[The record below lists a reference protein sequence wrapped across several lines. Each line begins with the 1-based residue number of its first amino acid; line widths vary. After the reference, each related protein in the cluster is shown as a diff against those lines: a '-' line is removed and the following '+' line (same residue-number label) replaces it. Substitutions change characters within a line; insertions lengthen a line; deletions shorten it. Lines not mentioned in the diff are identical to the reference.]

1 MAPDLF
7 ESHRSKL
14 FGIAYRMLGSVAE
27 AEDAV
32 QDSYLRWHQMN
43 DHAKISNIEA
53 FLVTVVTRLCLDHL
67 KSARVNRESYVGPWL
82 PEPLVTGPH
91 SGPEAEKELADTLSY
106 AFMMLLE
113 RLNPTERAVY
123 ILREAFDFK
132 HEEIAEVLGK
142 KAAYSRQVSRRAKAN
157 LGQHEKR
164 FECTDEDQNR
174 LFGRFIE
181 ASGGGDLNL
190 LFNMLADDIVLY
202 SDGGGK
208 VLAALRP
215 LRGKERVIQ
224 FLNRALPR
232 QESGSE
238 VQLCRANGQPAIRL
252 NVHGEVYGIVTL
264 HFVEG
269 KVEQIFIVRNPD
281 KLVRA
286 EYHKPIM

>member
-1 MAPDLF
+1 MPADPF

-32 QDSYLRWHQMN
+32 QDTYLRWHQKN
-43 DHAKISNIEA
+43 DRSDIINSEA

-67 KSARVNRESYVGPWL
+67 KSATVNRETYVGPWL
-82 PEPLVTGPH
+82 PEPLITGSQ
-91 SGPEAEKELADTLSY
+91 SGPEAQKEFADTLSY
-106 AFMMLLE
+106 AFLMLLE

-132 HEEIAEVLGK
+132 HEEIAAVLGGN
-142 KAAYSRQVSRRAKAN
+142 AANSRQVSRRAKAN
-157 LGQHEKR
+157 LGQHKQR
-164 FECTDEDQNR
+164 FECTDKDQDR

-181 ASGGGDLNL
+181 ATGQGNL
-190 LFNMLADDIVLY
+190 QPLFDMLADDIVLY

-215 LRGKERVIQ
+215 LRGKERIIR
-224 FLNRALPR
+224 FLRRTLGQRDSA
-232 QESGSE
+232 GE
-238 VQLCRANGQPAIRL
+238 VSLCRVNGQPAIKQSL
-252 NVHGEVYGIVTL
+252 HGEVTGIVTL

-269 KVEQIFIVRNPD
+269 KVEQLFVVRNPD
-281 KLVRA
+281 KLCRA
-286 EYHKPIM
+286 EYQQSII